1 MQLFPTNPEL
11 EGVDNVSACYGGT
24 QALLNTL
31 NWLRAGVSS
40 KRYGIVVATDTAC
53 ALAAFRE
60 QGAQHADW
68 PFERGAYPI
77 ALSVPKSAACRTSN
91 AHLR

>member
-40 KRYGIVVATDTAC
+40 KRYGIVVATDTALRH
-53 ALAAFRE
+53 ALAHF
-60 QGAQHADW
+60 Q
-68 PFERGAYPI
+68 
-77 ALSVPKSAACRTSN
+77 
-91 AHLR
+91 LRCLIIDMP